1 MDKGE
6 VRCIGAILFWVGWE
20 TVKTVN
26 PSLVHRLEIRAAYS
40 SNNNIN
46 NSLYPLPCPLFF
58 CGAPPNHKAIYSAF
72 PAFLPR
78 LHVEKLVWRSFHC
91 CKRLSACRWHTS
103 EPGRKALVSSSST
116 RPRSFVLA
124 RISVACDSACQVYT
138 MTEKRHVRQAV
149 AFSISELHL
158 QSYHYHI
165 LSRSSLKRSSRLA
178 PYWVLIVWW
187 NDEFYCTSFAST

>member
-1 MDKGE
+1 MHRGDLVLGRMGNRQNRE
-6 VRCIGAILFWVGWE
+6 SIAGPSPGNMRRLFLKQQHQQL
-20 TVKTVN
+20 TLS
-26 PSLVHRLEIRAAYS
+26 PA
-40 SNNNIN
+40 
-46 NSLYPLPCPLFF
+46 LPPLFL
-58 CGAPPNHKAIYSAF
+58 GAPPNHKAIYSAF